1 MVSGALSYA
10 RPKLAVAHF
19 MVGNTYKDFAYGDW
33 LTNIALAASR
43 GIDAF
48 ALNVGQELWQRD
60 RAADAFAAAE
70 NFGPNFKLFM
80 SFDMTSMPCTTAD
93 DANDLKYYIN
103 MFGQHPN
110 YLVYDG
116 KIFVSTFAG
125 QSCSFGA
132 PSFNE
137 GWNNAVK
144 SGPPVFFMP
153 SFFIDPS
160 SFNGVSVMDGAFNWN
175 SGWPMGDYDINFDS
189 DNDYIRNLPGR
200 SYMAAVSPWFFT
212 HYAPDSFNKNFIYR
226 SDDWLL
232 SKRWDMLVTNRESV
246 DITQIVTWN
255 DYGESHYIGPIAGD
269 QPHSEAWTNGF
280 DHQAWVDLIG
290 YYIAAFKSG
299 VYPTIC
305 RDRIFS
311 WARLYPAN
319 ADAPDSVGRPT
330 HWEWTADY
338 LWTVVFLTSSADV
351 KMSCGDSVQTFTSL
365 PPGSSKL
372 KLPLNAECDVVVEI
386 YRNGM
391 NELTFKPDGFRFSEH
406 PPNYNFNA
414 FVASS

>member
-1 MVSGALSYA
+1 MISLTCILLVLSCFMVSGALSYA

-33 LTNIALAASR
+33 LTSNCSITPFCAISLFTLSSDIALAASR

-160 SFNGVSVMDGAFNWN
+160 SFNGVSVMDGAFN
-175 SGWPMGDYDINFDS
+175 
-189 DNDYIRNLPGR
+189 
-200 SYMAAVSPWFFT
+200 VSFF
-212 HYAPDSFNKNFIYR
+212 
-226 SDDWLL
+226 
-232 SKRWDMLVTNRESV
+232 
-246 DITQIVTWN
+246 
-255 DYGESHYIGPIAGD
+255 
-269 QPHSEAWTNGF
+269 
-280 DHQAWVDLIG
+280 
-290 YYIAAFKSG
+290 
-299 VYPTIC
+299 
-305 RDRIFS
+305 IF
-311 WARLYPAN
+311 
-319 ADAPDSVGRPT
+319 
-330 HWEWTADY
+330 
-338 LWTVVFLTSSADV
+338 TV
-351 KMSCGDSVQTFTSL
+351 
-365 PPGSSKL
+365 
-372 KLPLNAECDVVVEI
+372 
-386 YRNGM
+386 
-391 NELTFKPDGFRFSEH
+391 
-406 PPNYNFNA
+406 
-414 FVASS
+414 